1 MAKTTESQLGWMK
14 VMYFVGALILAVITI
29 VALAAGIYM
38 MTGGQLV
45 YGFACIAASLI
56 TGYATYLVYD
66 NYQKKS
72 DIIRNGD

>member
-14 VMYFVGALILAVITI
+14 VMFFVGALILAVITI

-38 MTGGQLV
+38 MTGGQAV
-45 YGFACIAASLI
+45 YGIACIVASLI

>member
-1 MAKTTESQLGWMK
+1 MAKTTESKIGWMK
-14 VMYFVGALILAVITI
+14 IVFFVGALILAVITI
-29 VALAAGIYM
+29 VSLAAGIYM

-72 DIIRNGD
+72 DAIRYGD